1 MAKTPTPGVLKANKA
16 FRYTVDLIFMNG
28 SDNTSIDCRSIKS
41 LVIDN
46 NIDTNNMPI
55 VYVTM
60 HVDKKVVDKIVLNSN
75 TALFNLTVY
84 KYNELSSSSV
94 KKKCI
99 EGKFTYVIPDDVNKN
114 NDIDYNDKTDD
125 GAFGHTFK
133 DISVGLLR
141 LDHVDANKRFA
152 ELNLKDAKTG
162 TIARSITGGCNNI
175 VIEPFDTN
183 KQFKQIN
190 IPAVDSTS
198 KALSYLN
205 DQSTFYSTPYR
216 FYMGFDKTYLVSS
229 SGNSIS
235 GNGDLCS
242 SIIVKVKNIIADEA
256 NDEGY
261 VLDDNNASIYVS
273 QVNTQVYDN
282 TISNKSVSSIRSI
295 STSGASSETLKNKSD
310 YAKKKTN
317 NVRINNDNTNM
328 QKNLVADANNNGF
341 YFYFYKAGLDLGL
354 FTINKKITVEHVDNY
369 RRFNGK
375 YLVYRVRD
383 TLIREDET
391 FSILTAVNL
400 RKIGYAE

>member
-1 MAKTPTPGVLKANKA
+1 MGIASTPGVLRANKA
-16 FRYTVDLIFMNG
+16 YRYKIELIFMHESGNI
-28 SDNTSIDCRSIKS
+28 SIDCRSIKS

-55 VYVTM
+55 IYVTM
-60 HVDKKVVDKIVLNSN
+60 HVDKKVIDKVVLNANS
-75 TALFNLTVY
+75 ALFNLKVY

-94 KKKCI
+94 QRKCI
-99 EGKFTYVIPDDVNKN
+99 DGKFTYIIPDDINKN
-114 NDIDYNDKTDD
+114 NDIDYNDRTDD

-133 DISVGLLR
+133 DISIGLLR

-152 ELNLKDAKTG
+152 ELNLKDVKVG
-162 TIARSITGGCNNI
+162 SIARSITGGCDNI
-175 VIEPFDTN
+175 VIEPFNTN
-183 KQFKQIN
+183 KHFNQIN

-216 FYMGFDKTYLVSS
+216 FYMGFDKSYLVSS
-229 SGNSIS
+229 SGNTVAS
-235 GNGDLCS
+235 NDDLCS
-242 SIIVKVKNIIADEA
+242 SIIIKVKNIIADEA

-261 VLDDNNASIYVS
+261 VLDGDNASIYVS

-295 STSGASSETLKNKSD
+295 STSGANSETLKNKSD

-317 NVRINNDNTNM
+317 NVRLNNDNSNM

-341 YFYFYKAGLDLGL
+341 YFYFYKAGLDIQL
-354 FTINKKITVEHVDNY
+354 FSINKKITVEHVDNY

-383 TLIREDET
+383 TLIREDDT
-391 FSILTAVNL
+391 FAILTAVNL